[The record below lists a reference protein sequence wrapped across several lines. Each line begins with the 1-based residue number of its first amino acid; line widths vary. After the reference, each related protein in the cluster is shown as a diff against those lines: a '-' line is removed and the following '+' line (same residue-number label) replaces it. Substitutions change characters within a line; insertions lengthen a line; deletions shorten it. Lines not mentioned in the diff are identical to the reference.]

1 MWPTSVSC
9 VTLLYSFILSWPHGI
24 VMPSSHCAILAR
36 FFTRRQVLINRR
48 QMPNIGGKSV
58 LVPAIEWQ
66 SRSVNCQRHDL
77 RETMRRR
84 HPGNIWHAKYL
95 ELSAIHNPAVWMS
108 FDWKIHQWWPTAN
121 ERAGYRVA
129 GSSGTFFFFYK
140 AINFSHLRTT
150 CLHFGIRIYRSGRLH
165 EDEEGAM
172 VFPVNNILL

>member
-1 MWPTSVSC
+1 MWPTSISC
-9 VTLLYSFILSWPHGI
+9 VTLLSSGI
-24 VMPSSHCAILAR
+24 VMPRSHCTILAR

-66 SRSVNCQRHDL
+66 SRSVNCQRRDL

-95 ELSAIHNPAVWMS
+95 ELSVIHNPAVWMS

-129 GSSGTFFFFYK
+129 VFFFYK
-140 AINFSHLRTT
+140 AINVSHLRTT

-165 EDEEGAM
+165 EDEEGAR